1 MSNYKMR
8 NQSIMEEISDNL
20 KKTIKKWN
28 EMENEED
35 NSEVEHKGSSKSKK
49 SMVKFENEEDR
60 SKKKEIYNTINNFD
74 SIRKQ
79 IERKKDVDLNKNTK
93 SSIDKIES
101 EMNVQD
107 KLKNNIENNFSHSHT
122 HTQYNS
128 SEYFKNLSHKNLIM
142 NQMSDSQVT
151 AQSNKISKIL
161 DDLND
166 EMNTDFKEMEDI
178 IESVE
183 RELKS
188 FIN

>member
-1 MSNYKMR
+1 MR

-49 SMVKFENEEDR
+49 SKVNFENEEDR
-60 SKKKEIYNTINNFD
+60 SKEKEIYNTINNFD
-74 SIRKQ
+74 SLRMEK
-79 IERKKDVDLNKNTK
+79 ERKKDVDLNRNTK
-93 SSIDKIES
+93 SNIDKIES
-101 EMNVQD
+101 DINLQD
-107 KLKNNIENNFSHSHT
+107 KLKNNLENNFSHSHN

-128 SEYFKNLSHKNLIM
+128 SVYFKNLSHKNLIM
-142 NQMSDSQVT
+142 NQIGDSQVT

-166 EMNTDFKEMEDI
+166 EMNKDFKEMEDI

-188 FIN
+188 LIN